1 MKIVYLHQYF
11 STPHEG
17 GGTRSYEFSR
27 RWGAEGHE
35 VHVLRA
41 GSHVRRGRW
50 DQTTIEGISVHTL
63 GLEYSNR
70 MSFSRRLAAFSGYA
84 LRAGSRV
91 LDLEPDVVYATSTPL
106 TVAVPA
112 LQARR
117 RGIPYVF
124 EVRDLW
130 PDVPV
135 AMGYLGNPVL
145 RAAAYRLE
153 ATAYWR
159 STRIVALAPGMRDDI
174 VAKGVP
180 GSKVSVIPQGC
191 DTELFN
197 SADPSRVR
205 AEHPWVGE
213 GPMVLYAGTVGE
225 ANGLAY
231 LIDLADHMRAV
242 MPEVRF
248 AIVGDGKE
256 RDALEAR
263 AASLGMKDKNIF
275 FIGRVPKTVVVDW
288 MAASQ
293 ATLALLA
300 GPRVMWKDAV
310 QNKFFDSVAAGKPI
324 VTNNGGWQTS
334 IALEEG
340 LGVTLSP
347 DDLGLAAEQLS
358 AMLRDEEFLGRVPAN
373 ARRVAETRFNRDRQ
387 AREALR
393 ILEAAVA
400 SST

>member
-1 MKIVYLHQYF
+1 MTGEERTDGDDSPGRIAVF
-11 STPHEG
+11 GGSFDPPHVAHVMAVAWALGAGAIDEVWVIPAFEHPLG
-17 GGTRSYEFSR
+17 KVAGAPFADRYEM
-27 RWGAEGHE
+27 
-35 VHVLRA
+35 
-41 GSHVRRGRW
+41 
-50 DQTTIEGISVHTL
+50 T
-63 GLEYSNR
+63 
-70 MSFSRRLAAFSGYA
+70 RLAMAD
-84 LRAGSRV
+84 LRRVRV
-91 LDLEPDVVYATSTPL
+91 LDLERRLGGGSRTL
-106 TVAVPA
+106 RTVETILRERPR
-112 LQARR
+112 ARLR
-117 RGIPYVF
+117 LLIGS
-124 EVRDLW
+124 DL
-130 PDVPV
+130 
-135 AMGYLGNPVL
+135 L
-145 RAAAYRLE
+145 RE
-153 ATAYWR
+153 APRWHR
-159 STRIVALAPGMRDDI
+159 WERIVALAPGMRDDI